1 MDSRSTRPAGLQESA
16 QIAPADAAPRAA
28 GADPAPPPEPTSR
41 LADQTLTDLH
51 VRYRRRLESV
61 AFRLLHDH
69 DEAEDVVQRVFEA
82 LPRVDFRGHASLW
95 TYLYRS
101 AVNGALTVLRKRR
114 RREVAETELR
124 VRAAF
129 GDVVAGQEGP
139 DPEARVLEGEILS
152 AVASALLDV
161 KPQHRRA
168 LVLRIVWGLTNSEI
182 AEREGVPLPTVGTWL
197 RRGRE
202 ELRAR
207 LGPLLRDFDLG
218 EDAP

>member
-1 MDSRSTRPAGLQESA
+1 MQAPSA
-16 QIAPADAAPRAA
+16 P
-28 GADPAPPPEPTSR
+28 
-41 LADQTLTDLH
+41 LADQTLADLH

-69 DEAEDVVQRVFEA
+69 DEAEDVVQRVFVA
-82 LPRVDFRGHASLW
+82 LPRVDFRGHSSLW
-95 TYLYRS
+95 TYLYRA

-114 RREVAETELR
+114 RREVAETEMR

-129 GDVVAGQEGP
+129 GDVVAAEESP

-168 LVLRIVWGLTNSEI
+168 LVLRIVWGLTNTEI

-207 LGPLLRDFDLG
+207 LGPLLRDLDLG
-218 EDAP
+218 EDVT

>member
-1 MDSRSTRPAGLQESA
+1 MGSRSARPAGPHD
-16 QIAPADAAPRAA
+16 APPGASPGGEPRA
-28 GADPAPPPEPTSR
+28 PI
-41 LADQTLTDLH
+41 ADQALADLH

-61 AFRLLHDH
+61 AFRLLHDQ
-69 DEAEDVVQRVFEA
+69 DEAEDVVQHVFEA
-82 LPRVDFRGHASLW
+82 LPRVEFHGRASLG
-95 TYLYRS
+95 TYLYRA
-101 AVNGALTVLRKRR
+101 AVNGAISVLRKRR

-129 GDVVAGQEGP
+129 GGTVVGEEGP

-168 LVLRIVWGLTNSEI
+168 LVLRIVWGLTNTEI
-182 AEREGVPLPTVGTWL
+182 AEREGVPVPTVGTWL

-202 ELRAR
+202 ELRSR
-207 LGPLLRDFDLG
+207 LGPVLRDLDP
-218 EDAP
+218 ERERT